1 MRIDLEADLTET
13 AIRTVAVA
21 HRAEADSAALVV
33 YTQHRSGPLPRQAEV
48 LRVVDLLE
56 EQGIA
61 VRDALL
67 VHEGRWW
74 SYACTDESC
83 CPLPGNLLPNSTPVL
98 AAQRVASGRRATAAS
113 REDAAAAFR
122 LGRELPHEA
131 LQAAQEALDALDR
144 PMRAE
149 YVMNAL
155 TALCALHAAPDRD
168 DVDDSLVESL
178 RAVLAVGIGDV
189 HVRDHLLGRACQVWT
204 DLAAPC
210 DALVQTALASPAH
223 LRPQAAASAMALL
236 AAEGSSAVALWEM
249 ASLAPE
255 ENLTRLVRAG
265 VEAGFP
271 PEALREVLTQ
281 ALPEVEHALSTIR
294 A

>member
-1 MRIDLEADLTET
+1 
-13 AIRTVAVA
+13 
-21 HRAEADSAALVV
+21 VV
-33 YTQHRSGPLPRQAEV
+33 YTDHWSGPLPRQDEV
-48 LRVVDLLE
+48 LRVVGLFE

-61 VRDALL
+61 VHDALL
-67 VHEGRWW
+67 VHDGRWW
-74 SYACTDESC
+74 SYACTDETC
-83 CPLPGNLLPNSTPVL
+83 CPPTGNVLPNSTPVL
-98 AAQRVASGRRATAAS
+98 AAQRVASGRPAIAAR
-113 REDAAAAFR
+113 REDAAAVYR
-122 LGRELPHEA
+122 LGREMPGEA
-131 LQAAQEALDALDR
+131 LQAAQGALDALDR
-144 PMRAE
+144 PQRAR
-149 YVMNAL
+149 YVVDAL
-155 TALCALHAAPDRD
+155 TTLCGLHSAPDRD

-189 HVRDHLLGRACQVWT
+189 HVRDHLLGRACQTWT

-210 DALVQTALASPAH
+210 DALVQTALASPPN
-223 LRPQAAASAMALL
+223 LRPQTAATAMALL

-281 ALPEVEHALSTIR
+281 ALPEVEHALNTIR
-294 A
+294 T